1 MTPNSKLPELSID
14 PLFVGLTRP
23 ASALGIPYGAL
34 VIEGVLIMLV
44 FLLLGNPLYLLWALP
59 VHGGLALLSSRDPGI
74 FGCLWVWLQTTA
86 KRRNI
91 DIWGPVAS
99 VAPVSFQRLKR

>member
-1 MTPNSKLPELSID
+1 VQYSEPLHRD

-23 ASALGIPYGAL
+23 ASALGVPYGAL
-34 VIEGVLIMLV
+34 VAEGVLIVLF
-44 FLLLGNPLYLLWALP
+44 FLLTNNPLYLLFALP
-59 VHGGLALLSSRDPGI
+59 IHGVLVLMSAQDPGI

-91 DIWGPVAS
+91 DIWGSVAS
-99 VAPVSFQRLKR
+99 IAPVSTQRLRR

>member
-1 MTPNSKLPELSID
+1 MQNPDPLSQD

-23 ASALGIPYGAL
+23 ASALGVPYAAL
-34 VIEGVLIMLV
+34 VVEGVFIVLF
-44 FLLLGNPLYLLWALP
+44 FLLTNNPLNLFFGLP
-59 VHGGLALLSSRDPGI
+59 LHGILVLVSARDPGI
-74 FGCLWVWLQTTA
+74 FGCLWVWLQTSA

-99 VAPVSFQRLKR
+99 VAPVSAQRLRR

>member
-1 MTPNSKLPELSID
+1 MQIHEPLIQD

-23 ASALGIPYGAL
+23 ASALGVPYGAL
-34 VIEGVLIMLV
+34 VVEGVFIVLF
-44 FLLLGNPLYLLWALP
+44 FLLTNNPLNLFFVLP
-59 VHGGLALLSSRDPGI
+59 IHGILVLMSARDPGI

-91 DIWGPVAS
+91 DIWGPVTS
-99 VAPVSFQRLKR
+99 VAPVSAQRLSR

>member
-1 MTPNSKLPELSID
+1 MQTHEPLSQD

-23 ASALGIPYGAL
+23 ASALGVPYGAL
-34 VIEGVLIMLV
+34 VVEGVFIVLF
-44 FLLLGNPLYLLWALP
+44 FLLTNNPLNLLFVLP
-59 VHGGLALLSSRDPGI
+59 IHGTLVLMSARDPGI

-91 DIWGPVAS
+91 GIWGAVAS
-99 VAPVSFQRLKR
+99 VAPVSAQRLRR